1 MIGQSGRFIM
11 SVFVSAE
18 AALAF
23 YGMNASRPELGAV
36 LDHACL
42 QSPDPGEAAAFLERA
57 CAMTRKALAG
67 GWQCSGPD
75 RTLLVRAG
83 PANRIAFFA
92 YAFESAERLAAHRR
106 KLEGAGLDPK
116 ANPSPL
122 FDGSAYAFADPDGNV
137 VAFGV
142 RARSAAGTEEPLPAR
157 LQHLALRTPRL
168 DAMVAFYASLGFVV
182 SDRVTDEG
190 GALRA
195 CFLRTDS
202 EHHALALFG
211 AAEARFDHLSCETR
225 DTAAVIAWADRMAS
239 NGIPIHWGIGRHGPG
254 NDVFFMVKDPDGN
267 LFEISADL
275 EVCAASRPAGTW
287 RHEQRTLNLWGT
299 AIMRS

>member
-1 MIGQSGRFIM
+1 M

-42 QSPDPGEAAAFLERA
+42 QSPDPDRVAAFLELA
-57 CAMTRKALAG
+57 CAMTRKSIAG
-67 GWQCSGPD
+67 GWQCTGPD
-75 RTLLVRAG
+75 RTLLVRRG

-92 YAFESAERLAAHRR
+92 YAFESAEALAAHRR
-106 KLEGAGLDPK
+106 RLAGGASKPQPG
-116 ANPSPL
+116 PSPL
-122 FDGSAYAFADPDGNV
+122 FGEDAHAFTDPDGNV

-142 RARSAAGTEEPLPAR
+142 RPRSGMGGDEPLPAR

-168 DAMVAFYASLGFVV
+168 DDMAAFYESLGFVV
-182 SDRVTDEG
+182 SDRVKDEAG
-190 GALRA
+190 VLRA
-195 CFLRTDS
+195 SFLRTDA

-225 DTAAVIAWADRMAS
+225 DIAAVIAWADRMAS
-239 NGIPIHWGIGRHGPG
+239 IGIPIHWGIGRHGPG

-267 LFEISADL
+267 LVEISADL

>member
-1 MIGQSGRFIM
+1 M
-11 SVFVSAE
+11 SVFVGAE

-23 YGMNASRPELGAV
+23 YGMKASRPELGAV

-42 QSPDPGEAAAFLERA
+42 QSPEPDRVAAFLELA
-57 CAMTRKALAG
+57 YAMTRKAIPG
-67 GWQCSGPD
+67 GWQCTARD
-75 RTLLVRAG
+75 RTLLVRTG
-83 PANRIAFFA
+83 PANSIAFFA
-92 YAFESAERLAAHRR
+92 YAFDSAERLDAHRR
-106 KLEGAGLDPK
+106 ELGAVLEALP
-116 ANPSPL
+116 NPSPL
-122 FDGSAYAFADPDGNV
+122 FDEGACAFADPDGNV

-142 RARSAAGTEEPLPAR
+142 RPRTGAGGEEPLPAR

-168 DAMVAFYASLGFVV
+168 DAMAAFYESLGFLV
-182 SDRVTDEG
+182 SDRVKDEA

-195 CFLRTDS
+195 CFLRTDA

-254 NDVFFMVKDPDGN
+254 NDVFFMAKDPDGN
-267 LFEISADL
+267 LIEISADL
-275 EVCAASRPAGTW
+275 EVCDAARPAGTW
-287 RHEQRTLNLWGT
+287 RHEDRTLNPWGT
-299 AIMRS
+299 AIMRG

>member
-11 SVFVSAE
+11 SVFVAAE

-23 YGMNASRPELGAV
+23 YGMNALRPELGAV
-36 LDHACL
+36 LDHASL
-42 QSPDPGEAAAFLERA
+42 RSPDPEKVASFLA
-57 CAMTRKALAG
+57 LAYAMTRKAIPG
-67 GWQCSGPD
+67 GWQCTGSD
-75 RTLLVRAG
+75 RTLLVHPGA
-83 PANRIAFFA
+83 ANRVAFFA
-92 YAFESAERLAAHRR
+92 YAFDSADRLAAHRR
-106 KLEGAGLDPK
+106 KLEAGSLEPQP
-116 ANPSPL
+116 NPSPL
-122 FDGSAYAFADPDGNV
+122 FDDRAYACTDPDGNG

-142 RARSAAGTEEPLPAR
+142 RASPQGVADEPLPAR
-157 LQHLALRTPRL
+157 LQHLAFRTPHL
-168 DAMVAFYASLGFVV
+168 DAMVSFYESLGFVV
-182 SDRVTDEG
+182 SDRVKDAG

-225 DTAAVIAWADRMAS
+225 DTAAVVAWADRMAA

-267 LFEISADL
+267 LIEISADL
-275 EVCAASRPAGTW
+275 EVCEASRPAGTW
-287 RHEQRTLNLWGT
+287 RHEPRTLNLWGT

>member
-1 MIGQSGRFIM
+1 
-11 SVFVSAE
+11 
-18 AALAF
+18 
-23 YGMNASRPELGAV
+23 MNASRPEPGAI

-42 QSPDPGEAAAFLERA
+42 QSPDPDRAAAFLELA
-57 CAMTRKALAG
+57 YAMTRTAIPG
-67 GWQCSGPD
+67 GWQCTGPG
-75 RTLLVRAG
+75 RTLLVREG

-92 YAFESAERLAAHRR
+92 YAFDSAERLAAHRR
-106 KLEGAGLDPK
+106 KVGGTSLPVP
-116 ANPSPL
+116 NPSPL
-122 FDGSAYAFADPDGNV
+122 FDAAACAFADPDGNV

-142 RARSAAGTEEPLPAR
+142 RARSAASAEEPLPAR

-168 DAMVAFYASLGFVV
+168 DGMVAFYESLGFVV
-182 SDRVTDEG
+182 SDRVEDEA

-195 CFLRTDS
+195 CFLRTDA

-225 DTAAVIAWADRMAS
+225 DAAAVIAWADRMAS
-239 NGIPIHWGIGRHGPG
+239 RGIPIHWGIGRHGPG

-267 LFEISADL
+267 LAEISADL
-275 EVCAASRPAGTW
+275 EVCDASRPAGTW

>member
-1 MIGQSGRFIM
+1 M
-11 SVFVSAE
+11 SVLVSAE

-42 QSPDPGEAAAFLERA
+42 QSPDPDKAAAFLERA
-57 CAMTRKALAG
+57 YAMTRKAIPG
-67 GWQCSGPD
+67 GWQCTGRD
-75 RTLLVRAG
+75 RTLLVRQG

-92 YAFESAERLAAHRR
+92 YAFESAEALAAHRG
-106 KLEGAGLDPK
+106 KLEAGSRTPEPD
-116 ANPSPL
+116 PSPL
-122 FDGSAYAFADPDGNV
+122 FGGNAHAFADPDGNL

-142 RARSAAGTEEPLPAR
+142 RARSRAGAEEPLPAR
-157 LQHLALRTPRL
+157 LQHLAFRTPRL
-168 DAMVAFYASLGFVV
+168 AAMVSFYASLGFVV
-182 SDRVTDEG
+182 SDRVEDDT

-211 AAEARFDHLSCETR
+211 APEARFDHLSCETR
-225 DTAAVIAWADRMAS
+225 DAAAVIAWADRMAAS
-239 NGIPIHWGIGRHGPG
+239 GIAIHWGIGRHGPG

-267 LFEISADL
+267 LIEISADI
-275 EVCAASRPAGTW
+275 EVCEASRPAGTW
-287 RHEQRTLNLWGT
+287 RHEERTLNLWGT